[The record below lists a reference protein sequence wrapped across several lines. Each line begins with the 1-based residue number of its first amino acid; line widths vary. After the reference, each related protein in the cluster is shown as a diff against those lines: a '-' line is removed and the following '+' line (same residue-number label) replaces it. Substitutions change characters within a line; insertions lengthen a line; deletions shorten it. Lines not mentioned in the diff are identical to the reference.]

1 MQTDQT
7 ITDLW
12 EIRVNSNLVAGS
24 LDFYPT
30 SAWTVW
36 NDQSIVVTLN
46 AGNNV
51 IRATGIASDGGRMW
65 IILK

>member
-1 MQTDQT
+1 M
-7 ITDLW
+7 

-46 AGNNV
+46 A
-51 IRATGIASDGGRMW
+51 ATTLSGQRELPRTADRMW

>member
-1 MQTDQT
+1 M
-7 ITDLW
+7 

-51 IRATGIASDGGRMW
+51 IRATGIASDGGPNVD
-65 IILK
+65 ILK